1 MTSYFM
7 TSYYLS
13 DIAKRELDDI
23 WDFSFENV
31 GESEANHRVAYLSD
45 RFELLTEF
53 PHMGRARPE
62 FAPGI
67 RSHIAHPCVIT

>member
-1 MTSYFM
+1 M

-23 WDFSFENV
+23 WDYYFENV
-31 GESEANHRVAYLSD
+31 SESEANRRVAFLSGH
-45 RFELLTEF
+45 FELLTEF

-62 FAPGI
+62 YEPEI
-67 RSHIAHPCVIT
+67 RSYIATPYVIL